1 VSFGTLG
8 SHMKSLGYEE
18 FLDIALGGTILGTG
32 GGGPHRAAKAL
43 ADGWLRRKTIQMT
56 SPAEVPAEASVV
68 VVAGMGSPEAML
80 RIPFTTQAQSAFAS
94 LEESMGKRIRY
105 VLPVEASGFN
115 FLTPMTV
122 AAHEAVTVID
132 ADCAGRAIPRLNQ
145 TLPFAGGVRLTPMAL
160 GNAPGETVVV
170 RTDSYALA
178 EKLAL
183 SALEDFGWVAGLA
196 CYPMSGRVARRA
208 CISGTVSLARDVGR
222 AIREAV
228 ASEQDP
234 VPAVLRKMGGA
245 ILVRGRVER
254 VRNESKG
261 SYTFGLV
268 DVRGSGDYRGCHVR
282 VMSMNENM
290 IAWRNRRPA
299 ALAPDRICYM
309 KPDGSAITNADL
321 KANDE
326 AVVLVVEAQKEWRSK
341 AASALFSDTLR
352 AMGYPGRYV
361 PARKLLRMGESAD

>member
-1 VSFGTLG
+1 ML
-8 SHMKSLGYEE
+8 SLGYDD

-32 GGGPHRAAKAL
+32 GGGSYRTARAL

-56 SPAEVPAEASVV
+56 PLSRVPGGASVA

-80 RIPFTTQAQSAFAS
+80 RIPFTTQAQSAYSS
-94 LEESMGKRIRY
+94 LQESMGRRIRY

-122 AAHEAVTVID
+122 AAHEAVTVVD

-145 TLPFAGGVRLTPMAL
+145 TLPFADDVRLTPMAL
-160 GNAPGETVVV
+160 GNAPGETVVI

-196 CYPMSGRVARRA
+196 CYPMSGRVAKQI
-208 CISGTVSLARDVGR
+208 CIPGTISLARGVGR

-228 ASEQDP
+228 ASKQDP
-234 VPAVLRKMGGA
+234 VPAVLSKLGGA

-254 VRNESKG
+254 VQTEIKG

-268 DVRGSGDYRGCHVR
+268 DVRGSGEYRGSQVR

-309 KPDGSAITNADL
+309 KTDGSATTNADL
-321 KANDE
+321 KPDDE
-326 AVVLVVEAQKEWRSK
+326 IVVLVVEAQKRWRSK
-341 AASALFSDTLR
+341 SASGLFSDTLR

-361 PARKLLRMGESAD
+361 PARKLLRMGKSAG

>member
-1 VSFGTLG
+1 MSFGTSG
-8 SHMKSLGYEE
+8 AHMQSLGYEE

-32 GGGPHRAAKAL
+32 GGGSHRTAKAL
-43 ADGWLRRKTIQMT
+43 ADGWLRRKTIQT
-56 SPAEVPAEASVV
+56 TPLSKVPAEASVV

-80 RIPFTTQAQSAFAS
+80 RVPFTTQAQSAFAS
-94 LEESMGKRIRY
+94 IEESMGERIRY

-122 AAHEAVTVID
+122 AAHEAVTVVD

-145 TLPFAGGVRLTPMAL
+145 TLPFAGGIHLTPMAL
-160 GNAPGETVVV
+160 GNAPGETVVI

-196 CYPMSGRVARRA
+196 CYPMKGSSAKRT
-208 CISGTVSLARDVGR
+208 CISGTISLAGEVGK
-222 AIREAV
+222 AIREAI

-234 VPAVLRKMGGA
+234 VPAVLHKMGGA
-245 ILVRGRVER
+245 ILVRGTVER
-254 VRNESKG
+254 VSTDSKG

-268 DVRGSGDYRGCHVR
+268 DVRGRGEYRGCHVR

-309 KPDGSAITNADL
+309 KTDGSATTNADL
-321 KANDE
+321 KPDDE
-326 AVVLVVEAQKEWRSK
+326 VVVLVLEAQKEWRSK
-341 AASALFSDTLR
+341 AASGLFSDTLR

-361 PARKLLRMGESAD
+361 PARKLLRMGKSAG